1 MISRLHGVVV
11 ETAGDRVCLDVQGV
25 GYEVLVPERAM
36 PMLRLDQG
44 ATLYVH
50 MSVREDAMTLYGFP
64 TVAEKKAFEQLI
76 GVSQVGPRSALA
88 ILSALPVDQLASA
101 LNNNDLKTLCGVPGI
116 GRKTA
121 ERLVLELR
129 GKLAA
134 VAASAAVAPDDPLP
148 LALGRLGYKPSEIDG
163 AILRLKERGMAGAPL
178 QARLAEAL
186 RIFASAKSGG

>member
-11 ETAGDRVCLDVQGV
+11 ETGGDRVCLDVQGV

-36 PMLRLDQG
+36 PLLRLDQG

-50 MSVREDAMTLYGFP
+50 MNVREDAITLYGFP
-64 TVAEKKAFEQLI
+64 TTSEKKAFEQLI
-76 GVSQVGPRSALA
+76 AVSQIGPRSALA
-88 ILSALPVDQLASA
+88 ILSALPVDQLALA
-101 LNNNDLKTLCGVPGI
+101 INGNDLKTLSSVPGI

-134 VAASAAVAPDDPLP
+134 VAAASVAAPDDPLP
-148 LALGRLGYKPSEIDG
+148 LALGRLGYKPAEIDN
-163 AILRLKERGMAGAPL
+163 AILKLKERGMAGAPL
-178 QARLAEAL
+178 QARLAESL
-186 RIFASAKSGG
+186 RIFSSVRSG